1 MSVAQLYHHLA
12 PKSEVNVISK
22 ALIRLLR
29 SHREVQSVVLNSIAS
44 ISIARKVF
52 LLENN
57 LYYNK
62 LILPNLSFTTLYFQ
76 SMFEPYLKSFFV
88 RSNDPT
94 HIKLLKLDIITNL
107 ANETSISTILREV
120 QTYISSTDKQ
130 FVAAAIQAIGR

>member
-12 PKSEVNVISK
+12 PKTEVNVIAK

-29 SHREVQSVVLNSIAS
+29 SHREVQSVVLNSIAA
-44 ISIARKVF
+44 ISIARKVYCNGYYF
-52 LLENN
+52 KNCINIYNDILL
-57 LYYNK
+57 
-62 LILPNLSFTTLYFQ
+62 Q

-94 HIKLLKLDIITNL
+94 HIKLLKLDIMTNL

>member
-12 PKSEVNVISK
+12 PKSEVNVIAK

-44 ISIARKVF
+44 ISITRKVF
-52 LLENN
+52 IFDKFSKIDLL
-57 LYYNK
+57 
-62 LILPNLSFTTLYFQ
+62 FTFLYFQ
-76 SMFEPYLKSFFV
+76 NMFEPYLKSFFV

-94 HIKLLKLDIITNL
+94 HIKLLKLDIMTNL

>member
-12 PKSEVNVISK
+12 PKSEVNVIAK

-44 ISIARKVF
+44 ISIARKVLF
-52 LLENN
+52 FDKFSKMNLLFA
-57 LYYNK
+57 
-62 LILPNLSFTTLYFQ
+62 ILFFQ
-76 SMFEPYLKSFFV
+76 NMFEPYLKSFFV

-94 HIKLLKLDIITNL
+94 HIKLLKLDIMTNL

>member
-12 PKSEVNVISK
+12 PKSEVNIISK

-44 ISIARKVF
+44 ISIARKVCYYLMTYNF
-52 LLENN
+52 ILLL
-57 LYYNK
+57 LY
-62 LILPNLSFTTLYFQ
+62 IFQ

-94 HIKLLKLDIITNL
+94 HIKLLKLDIMTNL

>member
-1 MSVAQLYHHLA
+1 MSVAQLYHHMA
-12 PKSEVNVISK
+12 PTSEVNVIAK

-52 LLENN
+52 ILNTVFIN
-57 LYYNK
+57 YY
-62 LILPNLSFTTLYFQ
+62 FFFFFQ
-76 SMFEPYLKSFFV
+76 NMFEPYLKSFFV

-94 HIKLLKLDIITNL
+94 HIKLLKLDIMTNL

>member
-12 PKSEVNVISK
+12 PKSEVNVIAK

-52 LLENN
+52 FDKFSKMNMLLT
-57 LYYNK
+57 
-62 LILPNLSFTTLYFQ
+62 ILYFQ
-76 SMFEPYLKSFFV
+76 NMFEPYLKSFFV

-94 HIKLLKLDIITNL
+94 HIKLLKLDIMTNL